1 MAPSVAANPT
11 SATFDGGGLVGGTHG
26 FQPVISPA
34 SDAKMNALGRVTPPP
49 VTAKSF
55 VLLNTC
61 PVGAPPGM
69 LTLNGWPMALPFTSP
84 VYTSLR
90 SAPLADTQKAPP
102 AEFSEMPQA
111 LTRVG
116 SVIGATPGW
125 SEIRS
130 VAR

>member
-11 SATFDGGGLVGGTHG
+11 SATRDGGGVVGGTPG
-26 FQPVISPA
+26 FQPVIMPA
-34 SDAKMNALGRVTPPP
+34 SDAKMNALGRVTPPA
-49 VTAKSF
+49 VTAKSV

-69 LTLNGWPMALPFTSP
+69 LTLNGWPIGLPLTSP

-90 SAPLADTQKAPP
+90 SAPLADTQNAPA

-125 SEIRS
+125 SETR
-130 VAR
+130 

>member
-1 MAPSVAANPT
+1 MAPSGAAYPT
-11 SATFDGGGLVGGTHG
+11 SATRDGGGAVGGTAG

-34 SDAKMNALGRVTPPP
+34 SESKMNALGRVTPPA
-49 VTAKSF
+49 VTAKSV

-69 LTLNGWPMALPFTSP
+69 ATLNGWLIGLPLTSP

-90 SAPLADTQKAPP
+90 SVPLAATQKAPP

-116 SVIGATPGW
+116 SVIGATPGR